1 MPRRTDTR
9 ERMVRTA
16 AELFRAQGY
25 HATGL
30 NQVLAEGGA
39 PKGSLYFHFPGGKEQ
54 LAAEAVTLAGN
65 ELCDALAAVL
75 DSEPDSSKALA
86 QALELLGRD
95 LLASDFR
102 SGCPIATVA
111 LDAASDSEP
120 IRVACEDVYA
130 RWQRLIAA
138 RTGDDDLAT
147 VVLAA
152 IEGALLLARTRRSL
166 EPLHAVGARLGAF
179 LGRPRPNRIRPPPPL
194 STRRR

>member
-1 MPRRTDTR
+1 MQRNFAVWFPVYDV
-9 ERMVRTA
+9 MFGTA
-16 AELFRAQGY
+16 HVPKPGEYPPSG
-25 HATGL
+25 
-30 NQVLAEGGA
+30 VEGVAVSKLPWLG
-39 PKGSLYFHFPGGKEQ
+39 
-54 LAAEAVTLAGN
+54 LAASGKLLSKVTLAGN

-75 DSEPDSSKALA
+75 DSEPDSAKALS

-102 SGCPIATVA
+102 SGCPVATVA

-120 IRVACEDVYA
+120 IRAACEDVYA

-138 RTGDDDLAT
+138 RTGDEDVAT

-166 EPLHAVGARLGAF
+166 DPLHAVGARLSAF
-179 LGRPRPNRIRPPPPL
+179 LGRPRP
-194 STRRR
+194 